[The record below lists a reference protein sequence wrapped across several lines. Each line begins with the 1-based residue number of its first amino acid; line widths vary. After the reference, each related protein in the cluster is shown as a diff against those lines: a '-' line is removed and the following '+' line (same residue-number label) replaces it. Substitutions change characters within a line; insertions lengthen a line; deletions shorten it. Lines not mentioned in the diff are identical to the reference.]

1 MANEINLT
9 GGTYYKSL
17 TGVGDLDITE
27 GGRVRIQMKENTS
40 GDTIDLLD
48 EICPS
53 DKVWKC
59 VVSITITETDA

>member
-1 MANEINLT
+1 MANEITLT

-27 GGRVRIQMKENTS
+27 GGRVRIQMKENTA
-40 GDTIDLLD
+40 GDTLDLLD
-48 EICPS
+48 ESCPAGKEW
-53 DKVWKC
+53 KV